1 MFYLGVLLLYEMA
14 GELVAHEE
22 VFLQSSALIDKRLM
36 WSKNCWKRQQQDQKD
51 VESKTVLGSYTFCIH

>member
-22 VFLQSSALIDKRLM
+22 VFLQTSALVDKQLM
-36 WSKNCWKRQQQDQKD
+36 SSENC
-51 VESKTVLGSYTFCIH
+51 